1 MTQYPLT
8 IAALLL
14 GLAVY
19 IWSGALVGRAR
30 GKFNVQAPAT
40 SGAPEFDRLFRAQ
53 MNTLEQIVVFVPLL
67 AIAAALWG
75 DRIAAA
81 YGLLWSV
88 GRILYV
94 VTYAKDPAK
103 RSLGFALSA
112 GASALVLIGL
122 VATLVLRSTS

>member
-1 MTQYPLT
+1 MTDYPLT

-19 IWSGALVGRAR
+19 SWSGGLVGRAR
-30 GKFNVQAPAT
+30 GKYNIQAPAT

-53 MNTLEQIVVFVPLL
+53 MNTLEQIVMFVPLL
-67 AIAAALWG
+67 VLAAALWG

-94 VTYAKDPAK
+94 LTYAKDPAK

-112 GASALVLIGL
+112 GASFLVLL
-122 VATLVLRSTS
+122 ALAVTLVIRAV

>member
-1 MTQYPLT
+1 MTNYPLT

-19 IWSGALVGRAR
+19 VWSGGLVGRAR
-30 GKFNVQAPAT
+30 GKYYVQAPAT

-53 MNTLEQIVVFVPLL
+53 MNTLEQIVLFVPLL
-67 AIAAALWG
+67 VLAASLWG

-81 YGLLWSV
+81 YGLVWSI

-94 VTYAKDPAK
+94 LTYAKDPAK

-112 GASALVLIGL
+112 GASMLVLIAL
-122 VATLVLRSTS
+122 VVTLVIQASS

>member
-1 MTQYPLT
+1 MTAYPLT
-8 IAALLL
+8 IAALLF

-67 AIAAALWG
+67 GIAAALWG

-81 YGLLWSV
+81 YGLLWSI

-94 VTYAKDPAK
+94 VTYARDPAK

-112 GASALVLIGL
+112 GTSALVLIGL
-122 VATLVLRSTS
+122 VVTLVLRSTT